1 MVCAYAFAVAEH
13 NADCGTIV
21 TAPTCGACGV
31 VPAVLKYMQEKNN
44 FSDDDIIRALAVAG
58 LVGNIV
64 STNASI
70 SGAECGCQA
79 EIGTACS
86 MAAAALL
93 FRSWVVWSMK
103 DYNMVV
109 NQLINFLDV
118 YAMGMAAS
126 LLYVKLTTLYPADRK
141 RFIWQAAATLG
152 VILAIWGLKELLQ
165 NQAGSSGQPAIQAGQ
180 MIRRPA
186 FAAQLALLTLS
197 LLALV
202 MALLLMKANLSTT
215 SS

>member
-1 MVCAYAFAVAEH
+1 MS
-13 NADCGTIV
+13 
-21 TAPTCGACGV
+21 
-31 VPAVLKYMQEKNN
+31 EKNTLKK
-44 FSDDDIIRALAVAG
+44 RLG
-58 LVGNIV
+58 LI
-64 STNASI
+64 SMISI
-70 SGAECGCQA
+70 ASGAVIGGWLA
-79 EIGTACS
+79 EAPYWFSLTGAGSALIFPLLAKWGRKNPVGTFAS

-93 FRSWVVWSMK
+93 FRSWGVWSMK

-126 LLYVKLTTLYPADRK
+126 LLYVNLTTLYPADRK

-186 FAAQLALLTLS
+186 FAALLALLTLS
-197 LLALV
+197 LLKTARPGS
-202 MALLLMKANLSTT
+202 AG
-215 SS
+215 